1 MFFPG
6 WSPGEVGIWNV
17 SEDSV
22 TPVWPDTEIEGLRE
36 PEARNTGGLSH
47 NSVAWWPGC
56 WAGDVPADTSGGK

>member
-22 TPVWPDTEIEGLRE
+22 TPVWPGTEIERG
-36 PEARNTGGLSH
+36 PEGARGQEHGAAQPQLYSL
-47 NSVAWWPGC
+47 VAGMLGWGC
-56 WAGDVPADTSGGK
+56 PC